1 MPTLEK
7 SHANRDKLYILA
19 STPRS
24 VSRRAGPEGAAAEG
38 VGEWGPWEP
47 PGQKTV
53 KSKVVN
59 ICKVVNIFKVI
70 NICKG

>member
-1 MPTLEK
+1 MQTGMNWAFELVPPGCVQE
-7 SHANRDKLYILA
+7 NRPCRH
-19 STPRS
+19 SS
-24 VSRRAGPEGAAAEG
+24 WEGQKA
-38 VGEWGPWEP
+38 PDP

-53 KSKVVN
+53 KSKEVN